1 MAIHVV
7 GGVYREVCTHPKW
20 NHIYGSAGRAA
31 LAIGNMRTPVVL
43 HSYLDQAAQDDLSQ
57 EAAWLDDL
65 QLNSTLITGGVGFQY
80 LHDMAAPNIFGRPAS
95 LHPSLQVNEEKVV
108 RFGMLEGDAIVSSE
122 WAVYDP
128 QNVGSVVSFG
138 SNGSRAKHLALVLNS
153 WEAGQMA
160 GLPGQP
166 PEACAPALAQKEHA
180 EVVVIKMGP
189 RGAFVWT
196 SGQVAQVPAYRTT
209 NVWKIG
215 SGDCFVAHFANA
227 WMHEG
232 RSPADAAA
240 AASLATAYYC
250 QHQLFPTPELL
261 ADFKPAEI
269 EVSATFA
276 EGEERKIYLAG
287 PFFDLSQVWM
297 IEQAR
302 ANLREVGLKVFS
314 PFHDIGRGSAGDVVE
329 KDLQAIKKAHLI
341 FAISDGL
348 DAGTIYEIGYA
359 RAIGKPVVVYSER
372 ESEES
377 LKMMEGSS
385 CIVCSNYA
393 TAIYSALWE
402 AAKI

>member
-1 MAIHVV
+1 MVIHVV

-43 HSYLDQAAQDDLSQ
+43 HAYLDQVAQEQLSQ

-65 QLNSTLITGGVGFQY
+65 QVIPAPITGGVGFRY
-80 LHDMAAPNIFGRPAS
+80 LHDMAAPDIFGRAEQ
-95 LHPSLQVNEEKVV
+95 LHPPLEVSEEKVV
-108 RFGMLEGDAIVSSE
+108 RFGMLEGDAIVNAQ

-128 QNVGSVVSFG
+128 QNVGSAVSF
-138 SNGSRAKHLALVLNS
+138 SANGSRAKHLALVLNS

-166 PEACAPALAQKEHA
+166 PEACAPAIAEKEGS

-240 AASLATAYYC
+240 AASFATAYYC

-261 ADFKPAEI
+261 AHFKPAEI
-269 EVSATFA
+269 EISAA
-276 EGEERKIYLAG
+276 YAGGEEREIYLAG
-287 PFFDLSQVWM
+287 PFFDLSQIWM

-314 PFHDIGRGSAGDVVE
+314 PFHDIGLGSADDVVE
-329 KDLQAIKKAHLI
+329 KDLHAIKKARLV
-341 FAISDGL
+341 FAVTDGL

-372 ESEES
+372 ESKES
-377 LKMMEGSS
+377 LKMMEGSG
-385 CIVCSNYA
+385 CIVCSSYT

>member
-1 MAIHVV
+1 
-7 GGVYREVCTHPKW
+7 
-20 NHIYGSAGRAA
+20 
-31 LAIGNMRTPVVL
+31 
-43 HSYLDQAAQDDLSQ
+43 
-57 EAAWLDDL
+57 
-65 QLNSTLITGGVGFQY
+65 VGFQY
-80 LHDMAAPNIFGRPAS
+80 LHDMAAPDIFGRPTQ
-95 LHPSLQVNEEKVV
+95 LYPPLLVNEEKVV
-108 RFGMLEGDAIVSSE
+108 RFGMLEGDAIVNSE

-128 QNVGSVVSFG
+128 QNVGSVVSF
-138 SNGSRAKHLALVLNS
+138 SANGSKAKHLALVLNS

-160 GLPGQP
+160 GLPGHP
-166 PEACAPALAQKEHA
+166 PETCAPAIAQKEGA

-196 SGQVAQVPAYRTT
+196 SGQVTQVPAYRTT

-227 WMHEG
+227 WMQEG

-240 AASLATAYYC
+240 AASFATAYYC
-250 QHQLFPTPELL
+250 QHQLFPTPGLL
-261 ADFKPAEI
+261 ADFKPTEI
-269 EVSATFA
+269 EVSAA
-276 EGEERKIYLAG
+276 YASGSEREIYLAG

-302 ANLREVGLKVFS
+302 MNLREVGLKVFS
-314 PFHDIGRGSAGDVVE
+314 PFHDVGRGSASDVVE
-329 KDLQAIKKAHLI
+329 KDLLAIKKAHLI
-341 FAISDGL
+341 FAVSDGL

-377 LKMMEGSS
+377 LKMMEGSG
-385 CIVCSNYA
+385 CIVCSNYT

-402 AAKI
+402 AAKS